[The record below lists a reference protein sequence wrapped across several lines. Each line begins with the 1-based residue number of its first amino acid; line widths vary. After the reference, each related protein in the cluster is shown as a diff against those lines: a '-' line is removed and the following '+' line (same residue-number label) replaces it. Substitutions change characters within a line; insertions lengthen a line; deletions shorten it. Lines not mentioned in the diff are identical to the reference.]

1 MNRITTVLFDFDG
14 VVADTEPLYDRFWD
28 NMAKDYHIDI
38 PHFSAIIK
46 GTTLPSIFAT
56 YFNDY
61 SPAELQQ
68 IAAAITE
75 YESRMSFPEVPG
87 AIHFL
92 HRLKEEGYKVGL
104 VTSSSTEK
112 MKIALKKMGLED
124 VFDALVT
131 ADRISRGKPD
141 PMCYLLAAE
150 ELGVQP
156 SACIV
161 FEDSFSGIQSGC
173 QAGMRVIGVATT
185 HPAEKI
191 RAAVY
196 AVISDFRDESRILDY
211 FKL

>member
-1 MNRITTVLFDFDG
+1 
-14 VVADTEPLYDRFWD
+14 
-28 NMAKDYHIDI
+28 
-38 PHFSAIIK
+38 
-46 GTTLPSIFAT
+46 
-56 YFNDY
+56 
-61 SPAELQQ
+61 
-68 IAAAITE
+68 
-75 YESRMSFPEVPG
+75 MSFPEVPG

-124 VFDALVT
+124 VFNALVT